1 MSNKYFLI
9 SGINGQDGTFLAM
22 VALKN
27 GYKVVGIQ
35 RPKFNKLQNIS
46 NLISL
51 DISNQIKFEI
61 VDLENSNQTNELIKK
76 YKPEYFAHLGSQSN
90 VVESETLISET
101 INSNQNSTANL
112 IKAIRNYSKDT
123 CFFFPSSATIYEG
136 YSNITVDEDTIP
148 KALSTYAKSKLS
160 AQEMIIEKASTDSL
174 KLNIG
179 IMFSHESEYRR
190 PNFFSKKIV
199 EFLVDYK
206 KMNNK
211 TLIVGDLSI
220 KRDIGYAKEYVDAI
234 YKILKNNKKTEYI
247 VSSNVL
253 YELSDMVKT
262 CLNILEINFEVITD
276 RGKVSY
282 IDTKNNKKFITC
294 ENQEFRKHDL
304 FGIKGDNSKIANELG
319 WLPKLK
325 LNDICKKMIKHEITK
340 QERNDW

>member
-179 IMFSHESEYRR
+179 IMFSHESEFRGNKYFTKIIS
-190 PNFFSKKIV
+190 NF
-199 EFLVDYK
+199 LTNYK
-206 KMNNK
+206 QNSNQN
-211 TLIVGDLSI
+211 LNVGNLTI
-220 KRDIGYAKEYVDAI
+220 KRDIGYAGEYVDAI
-234 YKILKNNKKTEYI
+234 FNILQNNKSSKYIISKNRTYQLSEY
-247 VSSNVL
+247 
-253 YELSDMVKT
+253 VKT
-262 CLNILEINFEVITD
+262 CLDYLEIKYEID
-276 RGKVSY
+276 ISEKEIKY
-282 IDTKNNKKFITC
+282 IDRKSGNLFLLSNLLKNRN
-294 ENQEFRKHDL
+294 HDL
-304 FGIKGDNSKIANELG
+304 TNIQGNNLKIFNELN
-319 WLPKLK
+319 WKPKLNIDEIATRMMRFEENTK
-325 LNDICKKMIKHEITK
+325 LF
-340 QERNDW
+340 

>member
-1 MSNKYFLI
+1 ME
-9 SGINGQDGTFLAM
+9 DGLEIYG
-22 VALKN
+22 L
-27 GYKVVGIQ
+27 Q
-35 RPKFNKLQNIS
+35 RPKPSKRSEQVTYPLKDLGLYNKIN
-46 NLISL
+46 
-51 DISNQIKFEI
+51 FCV
-61 VDLENSNQTNELIKK
+61 VDLSNKK
-76 YKPEYFAHLGSQSN
+76 MIDSMLKEHQPKYFVHLGSQSSVKKSSGN
-90 VVESETLISET
+90 KRYTNNSNLELSNIVNSIEENSKET
-101 INSNQNSTANL
+101 IL
-112 IKAIRNYSKDT
+112 
-123 CFFFPSSATIYEG
+123 FFPSSATIFEG
-136 YSNITVDEDTIP
+136 YKNKVVSEKTEP
-148 KALSTYAKSKLS
+148 KPRTEYAKSKLQS
-160 AQEMIIEKASTDSL
+160 QNLINHKI
-174 KLNIG
+174 LNNNLQLNTG